1 MERRKKQINR
11 TERFFFHFF
20 FRCYCWFFRFQKRF
34 RVCQSLRR
42 MARRLEK
49 RLLNETNRNLISFF
63 FFYFSF
69 HLWFACNPNITPFHS
84 LHTPWMRYHDIK
96 IGIYFF
102 SPNHCLCFE
111 SRVFFFSS
119 SSQFFFCCCHT
130 MNVVYL
136 LKSSIA
142 HKCEYHFFG

>member
-63 FFYFSF
+63 FSIFLSIFGLLVIQISPHFIVYIHHECDTMISRLEFIFFLPTTVYASSLGFSF
-69 HLWFACNPNITPFHS
+69 SPLLLNSFFAAATQ
-84 LHTPWMRYHDIK
+84 WMLS
-96 IGIYFF
+96 IY
-102 SPNHCLCFE
+102 
-111 SRVFFFSS
+111 
-119 SSQFFFCCCHT
+119 
-130 MNVVYL
+130 
-136 LKSSIA
+136 
-142 HKCEYHFFG
+142 